1 MKITFFGI
9 TVLLFDDGK
18 NQILFDAHFTRPSI
32 FDVFFGKVKTNE
44 NLIDKIIE
52 DYKIDKLS
60 AIFVS
65 HSHYDHVMDAPYIA
79 NKCGATVYGSKSTLN
94 VARGGN
100 VSEEKLKLFKHNDTF
115 QIGDYEIRVIKSKH
129 SKSNILNNNLGQEIE
144 KPIIQPA
151 KNSLYKEGG
160 SFDFIIK
167 NGDKKYLIRPSFNF
181 IEGQLDGIDADV
193 IFLGMTGL
201 SKVTEEIKQKF
212 FSETLDKVHPKLVV
226 PIHWDNFFFPI
237 SKYAKGFPFFIE
249 NTTKAIYELAKGC
262 NKRNIGF
269 SFQLPLTS
277 IIF

>member
-1 MKITFFGI
+1 MKITFFGT

-32 FDVFFGKVKTNE
+32 FKIFFGKIKTNE
-44 NLIDKIIE
+44 GLIDKILE
-52 DYKIDKLS
+52 DYKINNLS

-79 NKCGATVYGSKSTLN
+79 NKCGATVYGSESTLN

-100 VSEEKLKLFKHNDTF
+100 VSGEKLKLFKHNDVF
-115 QIGDYEIRVIKSKH
+115 QIGDYEIKVLKSKH
-129 SKSNILNNNLGQEIE
+129 SKPNILNNNLGQEIE
-144 KPIIQPA
+144 EPIVQPA
-151 KNSLYKEGG
+151 RNSLYKEGG
-160 SFDFIIK
+160 SFDFFIK

-226 PIHWDNFFFPI
+226 PIHWDNFFLPI
-237 SKYAKGFPFFIE
+237 SKYVKGFPFFIE
-249 NTTKAIYELAKGC
+249 NTAKAIYELSKGC
-262 NKRNIGF
+262 NQRNIGF